1 MAKKNTQESSAE
13 KISASFV
20 IFGATG
26 DLTHRKL
33 MTAFYN
39 LVHDDLVS
47 EHFSIIAIGR
57 RSLSTE
63 EYKKQVFS
71 SLQNFLKK
79 PVDEAIWNRLEKM
92 IFYYEFDFTKTEG
105 YAPLNTYLTEL
116 DKKRQTKENRVF
128 YLAVAPAFFETIIHG
143 IEDGKLASSCSG
155 FCRCV
160 IEKPFGKDLVTA
172 KKLNDTILE
181 VFSEKDIYRIDHYL
195 GKDMIQNIM
204 VLRFSNLI
212 FESLWNNRYI
222 DNVQISL
229 TEKLG
234 VETRGDYYEDSGAMR
249 DMVQN
254 HILQIVS
261 MVAMEPPVNLKMD
274 SIRNEKQKVLEAI
287 EKIDESFLENN
298 VVFGQY
304 GEGFID
310 GKKVKGYREEE
321 KVHPESDTETFVALK
336 LQIENFRWAG
346 TPFYIRTGKRLA
358 EASGEIIIQFK
369 ELPHTL
375 YNAEENLAEPNLL
388 ILRIQPKV
396 GLFFQFNTKDYTNY
410 SGIIP
415 IRMDTSAGDAN
426 QGNTPEAYER
436 LIYDILRGDGSLF
449 SRWDEVESAWLFADK
464 LIAYREQKKTKFPNY
479 EAGSMGPKRA
489 DELLFRDGRKWADV
503 NKYERG

>member
-1 MAKKNTQESSAE
+1 MSGE
-13 KISASFV
+13 KMSASFV

-33 MTAFYN
+33 MTAFYSMIRDG
-39 LVHDDLVS
+39 LLSDDFCIV
-47 EHFSIIAIGR
+47 AIGR
-57 RSLSTE
+57 RKLSTE
-63 EYKKQVFS
+63 TYREQVCA
-71 SLQNFLKK
+71 SLGKFLKS
-79 PVDEAIWNRLEKM
+79 PVDTKIWQRLERM
-92 IFYYEFDFTKTEG
+92 IFYYEFDFTQSDG
-105 YAPLNTYLTEL
+105 YRDLNSYLAKR
-116 DKKRQTKENRVF
+116 DKESNTKENRVF
-128 YLAVAPAFFETIIHG
+128 YLAVAPSFFETIIHG
-143 IEDGKLASSCSG
+143 IERGELASSCRG

-160 IEKPFGKDLVTA
+160 IEKPFGKDLETA
-172 KKLNDTILE
+172 KKLNDTILR
-181 VFSEKDIYRIDHYL
+181 VFPEKSIYRIDHYL

-204 VLRFSNLI
+204 ILRFSNLI

-261 MVAMEPPVNLKMD
+261 LVAMEPPVNLKMD
-274 SIRNEKQKVLEAI
+274 SIRNEKQKVLEAL
-287 EKIDESFLENN
+287 EKIDETFLENN

-304 GEGFID
+304 AEGFID
-310 GKKVKGYREEE
+310 GKKVQGYRSEE
-321 KVHPESDTETFVALK
+321 KVDAKSETETFVALK

-346 TPFYIRTGKRLA
+346 TPFYIRTGKRLK

-369 ELPHTL
+369 ELPHSL
-375 YNAEENLAEPNLL
+375 YNAEKNLAKPNLL

-396 GLFFQFNTKDYTNY
+396 GLYFQFNTKDYASH

-415 IRMDTSAGDAN
+415 ITMDTGASDAA

-436 LIYDILRGDGSLF
+436 LLYDILRGDGSLF
-449 SRWDEVESAWLFADK
+449 SRWDELEAAWLFADK
-464 LIAYREQKKTKFPNY
+464 LIEYREQKKTDFPNY
-479 EAGSMGPKRA
+479 AAGTMGPKRA
-489 DELLFRDGRKWADV
+489 FDLIEKDGRSWVDMH
-503 NKYERG
+503 